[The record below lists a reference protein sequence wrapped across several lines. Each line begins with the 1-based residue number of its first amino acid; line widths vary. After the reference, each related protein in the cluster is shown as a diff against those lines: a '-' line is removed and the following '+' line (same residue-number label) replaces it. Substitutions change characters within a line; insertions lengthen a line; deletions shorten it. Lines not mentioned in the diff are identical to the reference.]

1 MNKITMKPTIIKELI
16 KSIEKEK
23 KQALKDCWNY
33 HKDLFKDSNSDVRKT
48 ELEDFLYDMNL
59 ENWEDVGFFVG
70 YLRGL
75 DWLRDKIVEE

>member
-1 MNKITMKPTIIKELI
+1 MKPTIIKELI
-16 KSIEKEK
+16 KTIEKEK
-23 KQALKDCWNY
+23 KQTLKDCWYY
-33 HKDLFKDSNSDVRKT
+33 HKVLFKNSNSVARKT